1 MFVDYQILNINVCI
15 IKLIIILLFL
25 GLDLDCGA
33 YYTENVEAAVRQG
46 KAREADIDKSLNFL
60 YVVLMRLGFFDGIPQ
75 YNSFGKNDV
84 CSKENIEL
92 ATEAAREGA
101 VLLKNENDSLPL
113 SIEKVKTLAVI
124 GPHSNATSAMIG
136 NYAGS

>member
-46 KAREADIDKSLNFL
+46 KVREADIDKSLNFL
-60 YVVLMRLGFFDGIPQ
+60 CG
-75 YNSFGKNDV
+75 S
-84 CSKENIEL
+84 
-92 ATEAAREGA
+92 
-101 VLLKNENDSLPL
+101 NE
-113 SIEKVKTLAVI
+113 IRVF
-124 GPHSNATSAMIG
+124 
-136 NYAGS
+136 